1 MLGSISA
8 VVFFGLSIGLVN
20 PASEYAKFGIQHPL
34 IMSDQA
40 TAVSY
45 NIPINIFA
53 CKFLS

>member
-8 VVFFGLSIGLVN
+8 VVFFGLSIGLSN
-20 PASEYAKFGIQHPL
+20 SANEYAKLGIQHPL

-45 NIPINIFA
+45 NT
-53 CKFLS
+53 LY